1 MKPGKK
7 SLFLRVGVT
16 GGMGSGKSTVCKIF
30 SGSGRCVIPADDVAR
45 RIADE
50 HLGVKAAIEKVF
62 GPAAYLP
69 NGKLDRKKIASIVFA
84 DDAKRERLNS
94 IIHPRVFEAIDH
106 QLDSLPP
113 KQTHPY
119 VFIEAAL
126 VYETGMNELLDY
138 VIVVTAD
145 EENCIQR
152 VMERDSISRDEVKRR
167 IAAQMPTETKAKQA
181 DFIIENNGSK
191 AELRPTVL
199 FVDELLRQ
207 MIAARAS

>member
-7 SLFLRVGVT
+7 SSFLRVGVT
-16 GGMGSGKSTVCKIF
+16 GGIGSGKSTVCRIF
-30 SGSGRCVIPADDVAR
+30 SDSGRRVILADDVAR

-50 HLGVKAAIEKVF
+50 DPDVKATIEKVF
-62 GPAAYLP
+62 GASAYLP
-69 NGKLDRKKIASIVFA
+69 NGRLDRKRIASIVFA
-84 DDAKRERLNS
+84 DEAKREKLNS
-94 IIHPRVFEAIDH
+94 ILHPRVFQTIDH

-119 VFIEAAL
+119 VLIEAAL

-152 VMERDSISRDEVKRR
+152 VMARDSVSREEVKRR
-167 IAAQMPTETKAKQA
+167 IAAQMPVERKAKQA
-181 DFIIENNGSK
+181 DFIIQNNGSK
-191 AELRPTVL
+191 TELCSTVQ
-199 FVDELLRQ
+199 FVDSLLRQ

>member
-1 MKPGKK
+1 MRPGMKY
-7 SLFLRVGVT
+7 SFLRVGVT
-16 GGMGSGKSTVCKIF
+16 GGIGSGKSTACKVF
-30 SGSGRCVIPADDVAR
+30 SDSGRSVILADDVAR
-45 RIADE
+45 RITDE
-50 HLGVKAAIEKVF
+50 RLDAKAAIKKVF

-69 NGKLDRKKIASIVFA
+69 SGQLDRKKIASIVFA
-84 DDAKRERLNS
+84 DEAKREKLNS
-94 IIHPRVFEAIDH
+94 IIHPRVFEAIDY

-119 VFIEAAL
+119 VLIEAAL

-152 VMERDSISRDEVKRR
+152 VMARDSISRDEAKRR
-167 IAAQMPTETKAKQA
+167 IAAQMSMDRKVKQA
-181 DFIIENNGSK
+181 DFVIQNNGPK
-191 AELRPTVL
+191 TELRSTVL
-199 FVDELLRQ
+199 FVDNLLCQ